1 VAYGQVNGTPT
12 LYNQTL
18 QVGARAQTQR
28 AIINFA
34 AGTNVAITPT
44 DNGLN
49 TTTLTISDT
58 GLQPPGIVNSMVKYT
73 SGSSTTAAQASD
85 VVSALGFTPQ
95 NANGPNAA
103 GGYAGLDANGLLL
116 VNEIPLTIR
125 SSTSGCVANSGGRRK
140 RL

>member
-1 VAYGQVNGTPT
+1 MERQRFTTRRFRLGLERRRKEQSLILRRHQRCDHSYGQRTKH
-12 LYNQTL
+12 YD
-18 QVGARAQTQR
+18 
-28 AIINFA
+28 F
-34 AGTNVAITPT
+34 
-44 DNGLN
+44 D
-49 TTTLTISDT
+49 ISDT

-125 SSTSGCVANSGGRRK
+125 SSTSGCVANSGGRTK